1 MESKGFDGNECFI
14 RVYIEEEH
22 VPALRAAA
30 EKAMALYH
38 KGGITPNSSTGPELV
53 LPDDLLK
60 VMKWFVIDG
69 MHRVTALQQLIAAHS
84 DDKEKYRMVR
94 AVLYLPLVIP
104 HAVALAKA
112 CNKQTAVFVPSDSL
126 EKISFIQGLLCDFEF
141 IDDCSDVEQVFEK
154 LGQGHLI
161 ISKSPKASQRIKAIK
176 SWAYVKQLTQV
187 ARACSTDVMQKVA
200 ADLDRVEELNDEVKS
215 THSLTTKIKSV
226 YVASNLDGRTDDNQN
241 ILGARWY
248 FCCRQRFLELATK
261 KLVQI
266 FGICCEKFCQF

>member
-94 AVLYLPLVIP
+94 AVLYLPSVIP

-112 CNKQTAVFVPSDSL
+112 CNKQTACSYRRIAWRRYRLSRVCCLALSSSTIVVTLSKCSRNWVKDISSSPSPRRRR
-126 EKISFIQGLLCDFEF
+126 KG
-141 IDDCSDVEQVFEK
+141 
-154 LGQGHLI
+154 
-161 ISKSPKASQRIKAIK
+161 
-176 SWAYVKQLTQV
+176 
-187 ARACSTDVMQKVA
+187 
-200 ADLDRVEELNDEVKS
+200 
-215 THSLTTKIKSV
+215 
-226 YVASNLDGRTDDNQN
+226 
-241 ILGARWY
+241 
-248 FCCRQRFLELATK
+248 
-261 KLVQI
+261 
-266 FGICCEKFCQF
+266 